1 MLEDTSS
8 LGQLSVKDHLVYV
21 QGLLGKQGASVIGQG
36 APMTLHSHIPYVG
49 RLGQRPHHQLSH
61 IGLGLSAKEDDGQ
74 CLSGRWGLP
83 LSRWARAAALGGSCS
98 STEKTQLSEGR
109 AWAASTRP
117 GTSFWVRKLITAVS
131 SSRLRSANS
140 WLWFGCVQG

>member
-21 QGLLGKQGASVIGQG
+21 QGLLWKQGASVIGQG

-61 IGLGLSAKEDDGQ
+61 SGLGLSAKEDDGQ
-74 CLSGRWGLP
+74 CLSGRWGAP
-83 LSRWARAAALGGSCS
+83 LVQVGQGCRLGG
-98 STEKTQLSEGR
+98 QLQ
-109 AWAASTRP
+109 
-117 GTSFWVRKLITAVS
+117 LD
-131 SSRLRSANS
+131 
-140 WLWFGCVQG
+140 